1 MILFLGF
8 LFMLFFFTFI
18 GTLSRSFMMLMDLP
32 SALLIFVSLLFFLL
46 VSRSGKIIGKYI
58 SVSFKKNYTYTKAEL
73 EKLSSAIRNTIKFI
87 LAVGGFCFMASAVI
101 SLGHI
106 GAPERLGP
114 NLAMSLITLT
124 YSIAIGFFVFFPTLA
139 WAENKINTIKD
150 DVLR

>member
-1 MILFLGF
+1 MILFLGL

-32 SALLIFVSLLFFLL
+32 SALLIFASLLFFLL

-58 SVSFKKNYTYTKAEL
+58 SISFKRNYTYTKTEL
-73 EKLSSAIRNTIKFI
+73 VQLSSAIRNTIKFI
-87 LAVGGFCFMASAVI
+87 LAVGGFCFIASAVI

-106 GAPERLGP
+106 GSPERLGP

-124 YSIAIGFFVFFPTLA
+124 YSIAVGFFVFFPTLA
-139 WAENKINTIKD
+139 WAENKINAMKD